1 MDHIDQTDV
10 TGEGLAPYEPI
21 PSFLAGLTQAMH
33 ETASRERGRMA
44 AVVAEDAR
52 THVEKARARA
62 VVEAGELRRSAEE
75 EVAAINAWSAAE
87 IGRIR
92 DEAERRTRERRVDL
106 ETYLQRHAS
115 IIEAEVAGVDAA
127 VADYEATLDAFIDGL
142 LVSNDASEIARR
154 AGILPAVPDLDG
166 VRATARAAAVAGFAD
181 ADDADEDGPGVAVM
195 GTESTGR
202 PDGLPLAVD
211 PLQAPEEDWVAVTV
225 RSESGARTAGAA
237 KLLRTFSRGR

>member
-10 TGEGLAPYEPI
+10 TGEDLAPFEPI

-92 DEAERRTRERRVDL
+92 DEG
-106 ETYLQRHAS
+106 
-115 IIEAEVAGVDAA
+115 VAAIFPEAA
-127 VADYEATLDAFIDGL
+127 VSQRLEQAISREADARVGGKLWTDTLGPEGSGAQTYVAAMEANAATLAEGM
-142 LVSNDASEIARR
+142 SGGR
-154 AGILPAVPDLDG
+154 
-166 VRATARAAAVAGFAD
+166 VRCD
-181 ADDADEDGPGVAVM
+181 
-195 GTESTGR
+195 
-202 PDGLPLAVD
+202 
-211 PLQAPEEDWVAVTV
+211 
-225 RSESGARTAGAA
+225 
-237 KLLRTFSRGR
+237 FS